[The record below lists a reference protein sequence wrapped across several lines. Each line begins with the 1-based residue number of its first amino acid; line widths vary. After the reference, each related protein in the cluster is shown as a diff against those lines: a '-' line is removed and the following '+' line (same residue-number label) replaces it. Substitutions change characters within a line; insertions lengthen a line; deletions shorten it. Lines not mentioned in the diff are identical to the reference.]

1 LEVQMGKLGLAR
13 KPDDTEAGARLDA
26 ISGMYCHA
34 AAAQVRVLRFP
45 AIAML
50 DHYGITG
57 LAAGNAPAIRHA
69 VAHRAYA
76 ARGCRDHRHAL
87 PEKRAIDD
95 ADVGAFMAVIAE
107 EAAAVVARRRTGIA
121 VDMVLHNARHTDVA
135 GDGQPKRR
143 RG

>member
-1 LEVQMGKLGLAR
+1 MAHLEVQMRKLGLAR
-13 KPDDTEAGARLDA
+13 QSDDTDACARLDA
-26 ISGMYCHA
+26 VSSTYRHA

-57 LAAGNAPAIRHA
+57 LAAGNALAVRHA

-76 ARGCRDHRHAL
+76 PRARRPHRHAL
-87 PEKRAIDD
+87 PVKRAIDD

-107 EAAAVVARRRTGIA
+107 EAAAVVARRRTGIS
-121 VDMVLHNARHTDVA
+121 V
-135 GDGQPKRR
+135 
-143 RG
+143 